1 MFKVVNFSK
10 SVLTAGAVILVL
22 VIGACSSN
30 DDSSSIDNQS
40 QPTATVQT
48 IKVTVG
54 PTPTAVAVPTATPG
68 SDRSADEQVIRDI
81 WSSQVAVIANEQYGR
96 LQETCHP
103 GYAELENRTE
113 AEIETQFKEFVSNF
127 WNVLAP
133 TLRFSEPEILIVGGI
148 QAIVSVAVENT
159 RGNVEPFGIFLT
171 KHEDG
176 NWYDDCAVGGWKSL
190 RLKPSAVSK

>member
-10 SVLTAGAVILVL
+10 PVLTAGAVILML

-30 DDSSSIDNQS
+30 DDSSSTGNQP

-48 IKVTVG
+48 IEVTVG
-54 PTPTAVAVPTATPG
+54 PTPAVVAVVTETPVSG
-68 SDRSADEQVIRDI
+68 RSADEQAIRDI
-81 WSSQVAVIANEQYGR
+81 WSSQVAVIANEQYDR

-113 AEIETQFKEFVSNF
+113 AEIEEQFKEFVASY

-133 TLRFSEPEILIVGGI
+133 TLRFGEPEILIIGGI
-148 QAIVSVAVENT
+148 QAIVTVGVENT

-171 KHEDG
+171 KHDDG

-190 RLKPSAVSK
+190 RLKPSAVIK